1 MQQITVVSGKGGT
14 GKTSI
19 TSAFAALSKNA
30 VFADCDVDAANLYLT
45 LTPENHH
52 EEVFPGSKTAVIDEE
67 RCTQCG
73 LCEAYCRFEA
83 ITLSPDG
90 FKISEFSCE
99 GCELCMQVCPH
110 QAIHMEQSMDSR
122 WFVGETRFG
131 PMVHAKL
138 GVAEDLSGKLVT
150 LVRDKAKSIA
160 EEKRRETVL
169 IDGPPGIGC
178 PVIAS
183 ITGTDKVVVVTEPS
197 KSGLH
202 DLERVIGLAESF
214 RLKVAVIINKF
225 DINSAMAKQLERY
238 CQKQNIPILGKV
250 PFNTVMVDA
259 MVQQKSVVEYA
270 PQSNV
275 SREIKN
281 IWSKINHL

>member
-1 MQQITVVSGKGGT
+1 MQQITIVSGKGGT
-14 GKTSI
+14 GKTSF
-19 TSAFAALSKNA
+19 TSAFAALSKDA

-45 LTPENHH
+45 LNPENYH
-52 EEVFPGSKTAVIDEE
+52 EEVFPGSKTAVIDQN

-73 LCEAYCRFEA
+73 ICEAYCRFDA
-83 ITLSPDG
+83 ISSDSDG
-90 FKISEFSCE
+90 FHISEFSCE
-99 GCELCMQVCPH
+99 GCELCMKVCPH
-110 QAIHMEQSMDSR
+110 QAIYMEQSMDSR
-122 WFVGETRFG
+122 WFMGNTRFG

-150 LVRDKAKSIA
+150 LVRDKARKLASENARHTI
-160 EEKRRETVL
+160 L

-202 DLERVIGLAESF
+202 DLERAVNLAKSF
-214 RLKVAVIINKF
+214 SLQLAVVINKY
-225 DINSAMAKQLERY
+225 DINTSMARVLEKY
-238 CQKQNIPILGKV
+238 CDANNITLLGKV

-275 SREIKN
+275 SREIRK
-281 IWSKINHL
+281 IWKKIDSY

>member
-1 MQQITVVSGKGGT
+1 MQQITIVSGKGGT

-19 TSAFAALSKNA
+19 TSAFAALSEKA

-45 LTPENHH
+45 LTPENYH
-52 EEVFPGSKTAVIDEE
+52 EEVFPGSKTAVIDQE

-73 LCEAYCRFEA
+73 LCEAYCRFDAVSLTPE
-83 ITLSPDG
+83 G
-90 FKISEFSCE
+90 FQISEFSCE

-122 WFVGETRFG
+122 WFKGNTRFG
-131 PMVHAKL
+131 PMVHARL

-150 LVRDKAKSIA
+150 LVREEAKKIA
-160 EEKRRETVL
+160 GEEGRDTIL

-202 DLERVIGLAESF
+202 DLERVFGLAKSF
-214 RLKVAVIINKF
+214 QLRVAVIINKF
-225 DINSAMAKQLERY
+225 DINTAMARQLESY
-238 CQKQNIPILGKV
+238 CQKQSIPILGKV

-275 SREIKN
+275 SREIRR
-281 IWSKINHL
+281 IWQRLRRQ